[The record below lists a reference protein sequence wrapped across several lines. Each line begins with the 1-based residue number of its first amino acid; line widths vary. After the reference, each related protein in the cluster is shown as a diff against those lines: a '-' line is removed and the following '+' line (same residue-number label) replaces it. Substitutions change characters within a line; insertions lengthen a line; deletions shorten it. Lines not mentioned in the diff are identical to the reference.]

1 MKKYKETQII
11 LNRIREASKILLALH
26 RGSDS
31 DSMGSNLAL
40 FHTLGQFK
48 EKNVQI
54 LSSDPVP
61 EDLSFLP
68 GSEKIVKK
76 DMGDVDLSA
85 FDLFVSLDSSTPKM
99 LTIKTMFEFPKG
111 FQVIVIDHHF
121 TNERYGR
128 VNLVDDEVGSTAE
141 LLYRLFVDWKIKIT
155 EDIAM
160 CLLTG
165 ILGDTANFKF
175 GTTAQTLQIASD
187 LVKSGASLNKI
198 NFNLYKNIPIKF
210 LHFWGRILQKLKI
223 EQLEKHK
230 FGWAAVPYMEFKKF
244 GSGGAREGVAT
255 MFFSSIKDTDFGL
268 LMVEEK
274 KGEIKGSLRS
284 RTGIDVSN
292 FALLFGGGGHKA
304 AAGFRVLLGQD
315 NFDDEVKEILNVI
328 KNSLKK
334 NKQNLSFLGKNDEGN

>member
-1 MKKYKETQII
+1 MKKYKEAQTI
-11 LNRIREASKILLALH
+11 LNRIREANRILLVLH
-26 RGSDS
+26 RGPDP

-40 FHTLGQFK
+40 LHMLGQFK
-48 EKNVQI
+48 EKSVQI

-68 GSEKIVKK
+68 SSEKIVKK

-85 FDLFVSLDSSTPKM
+85 FNLFVSLDSSTPKM
-99 LTIKTMFEFPKG
+99 LTTKTIFKFPKS

-128 VNLVDDEVGSTAE
+128 VNLVDDEIGSTAE
-141 LLYRLFVDWKIKIT
+141 LLYRLFVDWRIKIT
-155 EDIAM
+155 GNTAM

-175 GTTAQTLQIASD
+175 GTTAETLEIASN
-187 LVKSGASLNKI
+187 LVKSGANLNKI
-198 NFNLYKNIPIKF
+198 NLNLYQNTPIKF
-210 LHFWGRILQKLKI
+210 LHFWGRVLQKLKI

-230 FGWAAVPYMEFKKF
+230 FGWAAVPYTEFKKF
-244 GSGGAREGVAT
+244 GSGGAREGIAT
-255 MFFSSIKDTDFGL
+255 MFFSSIKDTNFAL

-284 RTGIDVSN
+284 RTEVDVA
-292 FALLFGGGGHKA
+292 ALALKFGGGGHKA
-304 AAGFRVLLGQD
+304 AAGFRVLFGND
-315 NFDDEVKEILNVI
+315 NFDDKVKEVLNVI

-334 NKQNLSFLGKNDEGN
+334 NDERN